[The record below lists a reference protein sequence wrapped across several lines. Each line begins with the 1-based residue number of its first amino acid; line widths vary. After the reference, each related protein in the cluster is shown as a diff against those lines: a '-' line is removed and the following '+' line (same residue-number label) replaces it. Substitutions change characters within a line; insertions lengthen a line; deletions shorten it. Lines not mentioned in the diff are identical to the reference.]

1 MIRHLASAAIAAALL
16 VGTVGCKIPDP
27 ATAPAPEPA
36 PVEWVVES
44 TLYSRGEDIRWVIC
58 VPAADLELPPT
69 EREEWKEVVPEDP
82 AIAVNADEGDPCP
95 EGEPR

>member
-1 MIRHLASAAIAAALL
+1 MIRHLASAAVAAALL

-44 TLYSRGEDIRWVIC
+44 SLYSRGEDTRWVIC
-58 VPAADLELPPT
+58 VPAEDLALPY
-69 EREEWKEVVPEDP
+69 EEHTTWKEIVPADP
-82 AIAVNADEGDPCP
+82 SVAINADEGDPCP

>member
-1 MIRHLASAAIAAALL
+1 MIRHLASAAVATALL

-44 TLYSRGEDIRWVIC
+44 SLYSRGEDTRWVIC
-58 VPAADLELPPT
+58 VPAEDLDLPY
-69 EREEWKEVVPEDP
+69 EEHTTWKEVVPEDP
-82 AIAVNADEGDPCP
+82 AVAINADEGDPCP
-95 EGEPR
+95 EGDLR